1 MCCRVEG
8 VGLLG
13 SWVLW
18 VTADYRAVAFVD
30 GFGGRLWRG
39 LGFHGTFQ
47 RLFFRGGG
55 WEGGGSEVN
64 TNVAAGLGCDS
75 WHLGPLWV

>member
-1 MCCRVEG
+1 MILCCRVEG

-13 SWVLW
+13 SWVLS

-39 LGFHGTFQ
+39 SGFMA
-47 RLFFRGGG
+47 LFKGCSSGVGGG
-55 WEGGGSEVN
+55 RAGG
-64 TNVAAGLGCDS
+64 
-75 WHLGPLWV
+75 PR